1 MKKIIFLLAS
11 LYCTQIG
18 FSQTSDLDKY
28 NHERERM
35 NKRQIKV
42 LGIYAAGSML
52 YSGIATSKSTG
63 SNKYFHQMNVI
74 WNGINATIVG
84 LSLLAPREKTLS
96 YSNSL
101 RKQSGAEKIFLFNAG
116 LDLAYIAG
124 GAYVRERSFNNL
136 KNSTQ
141 NKGYGESIMLQGGVL
156 LIMDA
161 VMFVLHNKHGK
172 ILNKM
177 GEKVTLAATGNGLGL
192 VVKL

>member
-1 MKKIIFLLAS
+1 MKKIVLLLAS
-11 LYCTQIG
+11 VYCTQIG
-18 FSQTSDLDKY
+18 FCQTSDLDKY
-28 NHERERM
+28 NQERERM

-52 YSGIATSKSTG
+52 YSGIATSKSSG

-74 WNGINATIVG
+74 WNGINVAIVG
-84 LSLLAPREKTLS
+84 LSLLAPREKPLS
-96 YSNSL
+96 YANSL

-156 LIMDA
+156 LVMDA

-177 GEKVTLAATGNGLGL
+177 GEKVTIAATGNGLGL